1 MLASEWRTLTAGSEG
16 FITESRRGLEHQAVL
31 WGEMDSFQHV
41 NNVAYVRYAEAS
53 RVNWV
58 RYFASVDP
66 VRASR
71 WEELMTPRGTG
82 LIMKSIRA
90 DYKFPVTYPDRISVY
105 HKLRAAPVSH
115 DTSLLLDCVIL
126 SHRHRRV
133 AARTEEE
140 IVTYDYRAARK
151 TNIPLFALEALQD
164 TWTEQGQEMTRA
176 RTRIQVL
183 TEAVR
188 DLEKATWDRAD
199 AVEDMGGPGKVA

>member
-1 MLASEWRTLTAGSEG
+1 
-16 FITESRRGLEHQAVL
+16 
-31 WGEMDSFQHV
+31 
-41 NNVAYVRYAEAS
+41 
-53 RVNWV
+53 
-58 RYFASVDP
+58 
-66 VRASR
+66 
-71 WEELMTPRGTG
+71 MTPRGTG

-90 DYKFPVTYPDRISVY
+90 DYKFVGPPTTAQGEGWRAVADVVSRMQPVTYPDRISVY